1 VEELKVVDSSL
12 SESESSSDDNTF
24 SSYDSSVDS
33 REFRW
38 TYKLHQK
45 QEHLN
50 QLVLNQLLLNQ
61 SSATD
66 EVKSISQW
74 CISQTDFITII
85 DFQLNLIKSSKY

>member
-50 QLVLNQLLLNQ
+50 QLVLNQ

-74 CISQTDFITII
+74 CLAQTDFITII
-85 DFQLNLIKSSKY
+85 DLQLNLIKSSKY

>member
-1 VEELKVVDSSL
+1 MEELKVVDSSL

-50 QLVLNQLLLNQ
+50 QLVLNQRSTRAQPLMKWSQLANDVLLKPIL
-61 SSATD
+61 
-66 EVKSISQW
+66 
-74 CISQTDFITII
+74 
-85 DFQLNLIKSSKY
+85 